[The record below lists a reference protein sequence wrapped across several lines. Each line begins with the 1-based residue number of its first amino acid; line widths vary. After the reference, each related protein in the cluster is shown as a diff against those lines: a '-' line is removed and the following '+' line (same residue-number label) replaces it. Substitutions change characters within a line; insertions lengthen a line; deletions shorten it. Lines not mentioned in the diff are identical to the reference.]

1 MEPAEDWRRTRV
13 DNQSTDLDRT
23 SFHLGMINC
32 FAEMVAVGVKP
43 LAISPPLL
51 PGEYDAIKDAS
62 ETIVRGSGIHSY
74 LEKSLLVT
82 HLQSADFTRGRWS
95 ILYYKDEKVLEA
107 YLALKERKA
116 TLESQEESSPIAFT
130 EISREFMTLLGYPEK
145 VIEGK
150 IGGGGEEDPFV
161 LE

>member
-1 MEPAEDWRRTRV
+1 MK
-13 DNQSTDLDRT
+13 LDSR

-32 FAEMVAVGVKP
+32 FAEMVAAGVKP

-51 PGEYDAIKDAS
+51 PEEYEAIREAS
-62 ETIVRGSGIHSY
+62 ETIVRGSGIRSH

-95 ILYYKDEKVLEA
+95 ILYYKDEKVLET
-107 YLALKERKA
+107 YLTLKERKA
-116 TLESQEESSPIAFT
+116 ALESQEALSRVALA
-130 EISREFMTLLGYPEK
+130 EISREFMKLLGYPDTVTE
-145 VIEGK
+145 EK
-150 IGGGGEEDPFV
+150 IGGKGQEDPFL